1 MNNLIVLILPKRL
14 FEPTAIE
21 ATRLASKELEN
32 DNLRQKNRPAAAG
45 PLLRFSVS
53 KRWGKVN
60 EKFAQ
65 SFTQLYTF
73 L

>member
-32 DNLRQKNRPAAAG
+32 DTFVKKIGQQRPDHFYA
-45 PLLRFSVS
+45 SV
-53 KRWGKVN
+53 
-60 EKFAQ
+60 
-65 SFTQLYTF
+65 
-73 L
+73 